1 MLSVAR
7 ALSRGVQHLRVDL
20 YEVDGRVYFGEMTFF
35 HGYGMEEYRPE
46 SFEYE
51 MGGWI
56 ALPGEKA

>member
-1 MLSVAR
+1 MKWMGACIL
-7 ALSRGVQHLRVDL
+7 
-20 YEVDGRVYFGEMTFF
+20 GEMTFF